1 MKAITRSYLVELYFG
16 TTAPGVG
23 ANFNFQDFPEL
34 RDVYITGVQVCS
46 GIYISTAPSGR
57 TVAGA
62 AALPGL
68 VLNLVDVNT
77 NIRIYNYP
85 TFDLQPDN
93 ANGFYRDFVPFKLN
107 LVKSYIT
114 VLQNIGILANESLCF
129 NFFYIRSADY
139 EKQQSTRR

>member
-16 TTAPGVG
+16 TSAPGVG

-46 GIYISTAPSGR
+46 NTYITTAPSGR
-57 TVAGA
+57 TVIA
-62 AALPGL
+62 AADLPGL

-114 VLQNIGILANESLCF
+114 VLQNIGIVANESLCF